1 MLTQLGSLTAVP
13 SASAPLAA
21 GKRAAPLPA
30 EERRAAII
38 RAVLPLLVEHG
49 AAATTRQIATAAG
62 VSEGTIFNVF
72 TDKDEL
78 LAAALEVAI
87 DLAPFERA
95 VDEIDRAVPF
105 EQRLVLAT
113 ELIQRRI
120 VDIWKLVS
128 QLGPQHRPGDHR
140 PLPDSAALADLFAA
154 EPGRLRIEPAD
165 AARLLRALCLSL
177 THPMLTAEPCSAAD
191 IVDLFL
197 HGAAR
202 GQEGHS

>member
-1 MLTQLGSLTAVP
+1 MST
-13 SASAPLAA
+13 SAPPVPAR
-21 GKRAAPLPA
+21 RAAPLPA

-38 RAVLPLLVEHG
+38 TAVLPLLIEHG
-49 AAATTRQIATAAG
+49 ASVTTRQIANAAG

-72 TDKDEL
+72 ADKDEL

-87 DLAPFERA
+87 DQAPFEAA
-95 VDEIDRAVPF
+95 VSEIDPSAPF

-128 QLGPQHRPGDHR
+128 QLGPHHHPADHK
-140 PLPDSAALADLFAA
+140 PLPDSQALAALLAA
-154 EPGRLRIEPAD
+154 EPGRLRIDPAD
-165 AARLLRALCLSL
+165 AARLLRALSLSL
-177 THPMLTAEPCSAAD
+177 THPMMTAEPRPAGN

-197 HGAAR
+197 RGANA
-202 GQEGHS
+202 GEEGRS

>member
-1 MLTQLGSLTAVP
+1 MP
-13 SASAPLAA
+13 P
-21 GKRAAPLPA
+21 

-38 RAVLPLLVEHG
+38 AAVLPLLLEHG
-49 AAATTRQIATAAG
+49 AAVTTRQIATAAG

-72 TDKDEL
+72 ADKHEL
-78 LAAALEVAI
+78 LAAALDVAL

-95 VDEIDRAVPF
+95 IAEIDGTETY

-128 QLGPQHRPGDHR
+128 QLGPQHQPADHK
-140 PLPDSAALADLFAA
+140 PLPDSRALTELFAS
-154 EPGRLRIEPAD
+154 EPTRIRIDASD
-165 AARLLRALCLSL
+165 AARLLRALSLSL
-177 THPMLTAEPCSAAD
+177 THPLMTAEPLSATD

-197 HGAAR
+197 HGTGR
-202 GQEGHS
+202 QIEGRS

>member
-1 MLTQLGSLTAVP
+1 MSP
-13 SASAPLAA
+13 ASAPLAG

-30 EERRAAII
+30 EQRRAAII
-38 RAVLPLLVEHG
+38 HAVLPLLVEHG
-49 AAATTRQIATAAG
+49 GAVTTRQIANAAG

-78 LAAALEVAI
+78 LAAALDVAI

-95 VDEIDRAVPF
+95 IDDIDRTAPF

-128 QLGPQHRPGDHR
+128 QLGSHHRPGDHQ
-140 PLPDSAALADLFAA
+140 PLPDSASLADLLAA
-154 EPGRLRIEPAD
+154 EPGRLRMEPAD
-165 AARLLRALCLSL
+165 AARLLRALSLSL
-177 THPMLTAEPCSAAD
+177 THPVLTAEPRSAID

>member
-1 MLTQLGSLTAVP
+1 MRP
-13 SASAPLAA
+13 
-21 GKRAAPLPA
+21 

-38 RAVLPLLVEHG
+38 AAVLPLLIQHG
-49 AAATTRQIATAAG
+49 ASVTTRQIANAAG

-72 TDKDEL
+72 ADKDEL

-87 DLAPFERA
+87 DQAPFEA
-95 VDEIDRAVPF
+95 AISGIDPSVPY

-128 QLGPQHRPGDHR
+128 QLGPQHHPADHK
-140 PLPDSAALADLFAA
+140 PLPDSQALTDLFGT
-154 EPGRLRIEPAD
+154 EPQRLRIESAD
-165 AARLLRALCLSL
+165 AARLLRALSLSL
-177 THPMLTAEPCSAAD
+177 THPMLTAEPRTAAD

-197 HGAAR
+197 R
-202 GQEGHS
+202 GTTAGEEDPS